1 MIKPSQNKIIRYAA
15 GLFLLFLA
23 VMLTFFAAG
32 NLIVRQTAVA
42 QTGKNSPTG
51 DNLAYLPLVT
61 KPLPPPPLTDPYTNA
76 FSDPTFVTHAGDDRL
91 FVVQKHGI
99 IQILHPNGQTS
110 VFLDIHD
117 RVLTEAEEG
126 LYSLVF
132 DPNYANN
139 GYFYVSYSGL
149 RYTDERWFQVVR
161 YQATNNSA
169 DPNTECRLFGLRM
182 DYPVHNGGGM
192 AIHPIDGY
200 LYLGVG
206 DDRGLLAAQEDDSYK
221 GKLVRL
227 DISNQTPGSCP
238 GSAQIIAKGL
248 RNPWRFDFDPLTG
261 DIYIGDVNDLTWEE
275 INYIPYG
282 QWGRNFGWP
291 CMEGPTFIGF
301 PIQAQCES
309 VGTGDLPLYYYP
321 HHPKCAVIGGYVL
334 RRSEQPEPQF
344 LYGDACTRELFLLT
358 HTGGIAS
365 VELLGTLSGTGY
377 MLTSFGKDYQERL
390 YALEFPNTIY
400 QLNIP

>member
-1 MIKPSQNKIIRYAA
+1 MNKRFHNDISRNTAVWFMVLVI
-15 GLFLLFLA
+15 GLIA
-23 VMLTFFAAG
+23 VGSTV
-32 NLIVRQTAVA
+32 VRQTAVA
-42 QTGKNSPTG
+42 QTNPNQPAGSNYTF
-51 DNLAYLPLVT
+51 LPLITV
-61 KPLPPPPLTDPYTNA
+61 PLPPPPLTDPYTNA
-76 FSDPTFVTHAGDDRL
+76 FNEPTFVTHAGDDRL
-91 FVVQKHGI
+91 FVVQKQGR

-110 VFLDIHD
+110 VFLDISD

-132 DPNYANN
+132 DPGFANN

-161 YQATNNSA
+161 YQAINNSA
-169 DPNTECRLFGLRM
+169 DPSTECRLFALRM

-192 AIHPIDGY
+192 AIHPIDGR
-200 LYLGVG
+200 LYVGVG
-206 DDRGLLAAQEDDSYK
+206 DDRGLLAAQEDDSFK

-227 DISNQTPGSCP
+227 DISNQTPTSCP
-238 GSAQIIAKGL
+238 GSAHIIAKGL
-248 RNPWRFDFDPLTG
+248 RNPWRFDFDPVNG

-301 PIQAQCES
+301 PIQDQCNS

-334 RRSEQPEPQF
+334 RRPEAPGPQF

-358 HTGGIAS
+358 HANGVAS
-365 VELLGTLSGTGY
+365 VELLGALSGTGY
-377 MLTSFGKDYQERL
+377 MLTSFGKDNEGHL

-400 QLNIP
+400 RLNLP